1 MSKKSKSAEAL
12 DLSPQPLQR
21 QPDLS
26 GGANEE
32 LALRGVTGMLNNP
45 AITGAGLPA
54 SEQAQM
60 KTVLE
65 GIASALPAGCA
76 PPPPPPKHAPV
87 AKPRPAAN
95 QKQQQSTTPVGPKIF
110 FTGKMCAGKDYCA
123 AAAGFPTLGFA
134 TPIYALATHFFGV
147 PVSATEG
154 KELPG
159 MRNFLQQVG
168 QIGRGEVS
176 HAVPYTMTRAIL
188 LTMIRSLADAKVL
201 PGDVDWAAFGKSKD
215 FWLDELLK
223 VARGMDRVA
232 VSNVRFHN
240 EFKRLQDEGF
250 QHFHVV
256 SSRPAWVARL
266 ATKNLTIN
274 SPEIS
279 DVSEQLAQQLD
290 ASVMKILSN
299 QKTGNKLR
307 VIWSDTAVCPSP
319 RFFTLD
325 EFVAAAKVDSVES
338 LII

>member
-1 MSKKSKSAEAL
+1 MSKKIKATEAL

-21 QPDLS
+21 PPDLS

-60 KTVLE
+60 RTVLE
-65 GIASALPAGCA
+65 GIASALPEGCA
-76 PPPPPPKHAPV
+76 PPPPPKTHAPI
-87 AKPRPAAN
+87 AKPRAATPATEN
-95 QKQQQSTTPVGPKIF
+95 ITNVGNKIF
-110 FTGKMCAGKDYCA
+110 FTGKMCAGKDFCA

-134 TPIYALATHFFGV
+134 TPIYALATHFFGI
-147 PVSATEG
+147 PVSAAEG

-168 QIGRGEVS
+168 QIGRGEVT
-176 HAVPYTMTRAIL
+176 HGCPYSMTRAIL
-188 LTMIRSLADAKVL
+188 ITMIRSLADAKVL
-201 PGDVDWAAFGKSKD
+201 PGDVDWKAFGTSKD

-240 EFKRLQDEGF
+240 EFKKLQDEGF
-250 QHFHVV
+250 QHFHVI

-325 EFVAAAKVDSVES
+325 EFVAAAKIDSVES